1 MPGNWLTIG
10 PVQGITRR
18 AGEIVEQL
26 LVQLRGWLA
35 ADLAAIPPA
44 LAASGLPGG
53 DDCCKV
59 SVAALATG
67 GETFARAVVGALVAH
82 CEAACKPLAADGD
95 ATRPEAKPELSLV
108 ELDAAEEDATLAAIA
123 RRLRSSASLPLL
135 LLAQR
140 FGVLLARPPVPAME
154 LPLGPRAFCDALAA
168 AAASLGLC
176 PHARL
181 ALYRRFD
188 LDGMALYPRFA
199 EAVDESLDSAGI
211 LRGMSFVPLRRQAH
225 IAIDIACA
233 TERDALQAVGRAAES
248 LAPEASLPPGSRRG
262 RRDAMAALARYL
274 MRHGRDSNQ
283 WSECIEVAQS
293 LQDAALAQGVPPMEA
308 QAWLN
313 KAFRDLGYGEDE
325 ASQLAGG
332 LSSALDDRAAA
343 ERGTDQDAAGDAPVQ
358 ERGVREQRCFERL
371 RQLSPGAMLGFSAG
385 RGGFL
390 HAHVLAHHDE
400 PPRLLLDCAESGCEI
415 IFEADLLARMLA
427 SGEAWVMRR
436 AAAPEA
442 AP

>member
-1 MPGNWLTIG
+1 M
-10 PVQGITRR
+10 QGISSRSR
-18 AGEIVEQL
+18 EILEQL
-26 LVQLRGWLA
+26 QLQLRGWLA
-35 ADLAAIPPA
+35 EDLAAIPPA
-44 LAASGLPGG
+44 LAESGPASEEE
-53 DDCCKV
+53 CCKV
-59 SVAALATG
+59 SVAALAVG
-67 GETFARAVVGALVAH
+67 GENFARGMVGALAGN
-82 CEAACKPLAADGD
+82 CTAAGMPRAMPGD
-95 ATRPEAKPELSLV
+95 AARPEAKRELSLV
-108 ELDAAEEDATLAAIA
+108 ELDVAEEDSILAAIA
-123 RRLRSSASLPLL
+123 RRLRGSASLPLL
-135 LLAQR
+135 LLGQR

-154 LPLGPRAFCDALAA
+154 LPLGPRAFCDALAEA
-168 AAASLGLC
+168 AAGLGLC

-181 ALYRRFD
+181 AFYRRFD
-188 LDGMALYPRFA
+188 LDGVVLYPRFA
-199 EAVDESLDSAGI
+199 EAVDAALDDAGI

-225 IAIDIACA
+225 IAIDIARA

-248 LAPEASLPPGSRRG
+248 IAPQASLPPGSRRG

-274 MRHGRDSNQ
+274 MRHGRDSSQ
-283 WSECIEVAQS
+283 WSECLEVAQS
-293 LQDAALAQGVPPMEA
+293 LQDAALAQGVPPLEA
-308 QAWLN
+308 RAWLD

-325 ASQLAGG
+325 AGQLAAR
-332 LSSALDDRAAA
+332 LTSAT
-343 ERGTDQDAAGDAPVQ
+343 EGDAGADRGNEIAGGDDAPAQ

-390 HAHVLAHHDE
+390 HAHVVAHHDD

-436 AAAPEA
+436 AAAAGA